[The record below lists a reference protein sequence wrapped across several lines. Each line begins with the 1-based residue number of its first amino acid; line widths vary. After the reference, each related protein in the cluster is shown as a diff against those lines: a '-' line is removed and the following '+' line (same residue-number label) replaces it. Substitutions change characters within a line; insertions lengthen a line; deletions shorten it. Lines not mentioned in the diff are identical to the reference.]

1 MHPVIIIRAN
11 VIKLRG
17 KSFVV
22 MEKKYRELVAIIK
35 GPANAMKVIFGFFCW
50 AILSVSNGEIFARSD
65 KEKKLE
71 TSVPIT
77 AINTLSKNQSDE
89 NFNVSIVGLS

>member
-1 MHPVIIIRAN
+1 MHPVIIIRAK
-11 VIKLRG
+11 VIKLRV

-35 GPANAMKVIFGFFCW
+35 GPTNALKVIFGSFCW
-50 AILSVSNGEIFARSD
+50 AIFPVSNGEIFARSD
-65 KEKKLE
+65 KEKKLA

-77 AINTLSKNQSDE
+77 AINMLSKNQSDE
-89 NFNVSIVGLS
+89 NFNVSIVVLS